1 VNVLRQGGDDL
12 VQLDYSDLLTKILEL
27 LRNPENKNPFNISGD
42 RQRLLIDIDEPA
54 NQVVSSLPNS
64 PLVGT
69 FAKAATVNFT
79 SGFRDIFPDKI
90 REIKTRIKKLLET
103 ALAQLQPRV
112 TAEQYLPELVTDL
125 SDFKAKGT
133 TNRLGFNYPF
143 GEYTGLQKQR
153 LTFQRSKNGS
163 PLLKFHKL
171 TITVRNVGNFDT
183 QLREGLEKYI
193 NVEFDGESESDLEE
207 LRDKLEELVKEQK
220 SDFYKLMRVVKTE
233 TLGKIQKEA
242 KIRYLEYLLEHIGAA
257 DDAIYLE
264 NLIRRL
270 RLINAYISDVNKA
283 DGDYDVN
290 YAGRSE
296 SVNYKNLFSRADA
309 FDMLPII
316 PLVVGYL
323 GETKDEDRGE
333 QQFVFGLKL
342 KLNGKAQAHGGRPA
356 FDHYMNLLD
365 PDSKEHKEQL
375 ADASKSEFFKEKVLK
390 IAFLYFF
397 VFASRCDPLA
407 ADYNPNSELEYDPI
421 SVFENKVLPI
431 LRGSD
436 EAAKQELLR
445 NIKKGF
451 DKFNV
456 KEKINRLK
464 QLLKKPLQQK
474 THFVRRDYSLHI
486 CVNQSILE
494 RDIDGIF
501 NNLTFFKSVFGERT
515 KEYLKYITISEP
527 SVDENSLCQLPASI
541 TIEDIHYFPAE
552 ENQQF
557 SMEYDIEGIKALPVL
572 FVPKDD
578 SCRRIYEEFFS
589 QQKLVVFPY
598 DHQRLKSDSLDSQ
611 QAFIYR
617 FTFSLLSYICLNVLL
632 YAKEKLFI
640 PIVRL
645 HLGDQQEPSLTEEFI
660 RSFSKTLS
668 HLLQEEHRSSSQ
680 GFRINDIAAALATYN
695 KYKHQPKNSN
705 QSFKL
710 SGASLFRAQNGLSS
724 LYSVLPKKFN
734 FNNSLDSTKL
744 EKLAIIVVSSR
755 ESDIKKRGA
764 DNKISNLMGEVIG
777 VERLTDG
784 TIRLETL
791 NTFSANYEQQ
801 QLYRNPRVALDQ
813 VDNLYQLGYKDFFY
827 IAKAPYSSTLH
838 MTQTEEDRELYFM
851 SRDIIQSLRGDR
863 RNIKIYPVFFDKYY
877 VLKIDK
883 LTVNSLYIQDTME
896 LTNLMEDPSQQVVV
910 FFNLFNGITV
920 SGEDRFY
927 NGVISY
933 ATLLNIYQG
942 ILDDQEIR
950 RGLIDDRGSD
960 GESNS
965 LKNDILQYLTL
976 FHFSRYE
983 KDKGISLKLDP
994 YENIIGDDSVGKLS
1008 VFQHMRTSVNFNS
1021 LAFLTE
1027 VRGALNVNY
1036 EGRQ

>member
-1 VNVLRQGGDDL
+1 MNVLRQGGDDL

-27 LRNPENKNPFNISGD
+27 LRAPENNPFKISGD
-42 RQRLLIDIDEPA
+42 RQRLLIDIDDKA
-54 NQVVSSLPNS
+54 NQVASSLPDS
-64 PLVGT
+64 PLLGSY
-69 FAKAATVNFT
+69 AKAATVNFT
-79 SGFRDIFPDKI
+79 SGFRDSFPDKS
-90 REIKTRIKKLLET
+90 REIKNRLKDLLET
-103 ALAQLQPRV
+103 ALALQPGV
-112 TAEQYLPELVTDL
+112 TAERYLPELVTDL
-125 SDFKAKGT
+125 SNFKINVSA
-133 TNRLGFNYPF
+133 NRLGFNYPF
-143 GEYTGLQKQR
+143 GEYPGLQKQR
-153 LTFQRSKNGS
+153 LTFQRSKNGN

-171 TITVRNVGNFDT
+171 TITVRNVGNFDI
-183 QLREGLEKYI
+183 QLREGLKRYI
-193 NVEFDGESESDLEE
+193 DVEFEDESENDIEE
-207 LRDKLEELVKEQK
+207 LRDKLEELVKEQN

-242 KIRYLEYLLEHIGAA
+242 KIRYLEYLLEHIRAA
-257 DDAIYLE
+257 GDAIYLKD
-264 NLIRRL
+264 LIRRL
-270 RLINAYISDVNKA
+270 KLINEYISDINKA

-323 GETKDEDRGE
+323 GETKNRDRGE

-342 KLNGKAQAHGGRPA
+342 KLNGKAQAHGGKLA
-356 FDHYMNLLD
+356 FDHYLNLLD

-407 ADYNPNSELEYDPI
+407 SDYNPDSELDYDPT
-421 SVFENKVLPI
+421 SMFENNIIPI

-436 EAAKQELLR
+436 EAAKQKLLR
-445 NIKKGF
+445 KIKEGF
-451 DKFNV
+451 EKFNV
-456 KEKINRLK
+456 KEKIKRLK
-464 QLLKKPLQQK
+464 QLLTKPLKQQTPCK
-474 THFVRRDYSLHI
+474 RREYSLHI
-486 CVNQSILE
+486 CVKQSILE
-494 RDIDGIF
+494 RDINSIF
-501 NNLTFFKSVFGERT
+501 NSLTFFKPVFGEKT
-515 KEYLKYITISEP
+515 KEYLKYISINES
-527 SVDENSLCQLPASI
+527 SVDENALCQLPASI
-541 TIEDIHYFPAE
+541 TIEDIQYFSAE
-552 ENQQF
+552 ETQQF
-557 SMEYDIEGIKALPVL
+557 SMEYDIKGIKALPVL

-578 SCRRIYEEFFS
+578 SCRKIYEEFFS

-598 DHQRLKSDSLDSQ
+598 DRQRLKSDSDSQ
-611 QAFIYR
+611 QAFFYR
-617 FTFSLLSYICLNVLL
+617 FTFSLLSYICLNLL
-632 YAKEKLFI
+632 LEYAKEKLFI

-645 HLGDQQEPSLTEEFI
+645 HLGEQQEPCITEEFI
-660 RSFSKTLS
+660 RSLSKTLS

-680 GFRINDIAAALATYN
+680 GFRINDIAAALANYN
-695 KYKHQPKNSN
+695 KHKQN
-705 QSFKL
+705 QLFKL
-710 SGASLFRAQNGLSS
+710 SGPSLFRAQNGISS
-724 LYSVLPKKFN
+724 LYSVLPKKFK
-734 FNNSLDSTKL
+734 FNNPSDYTKL
-744 EKLAIIVVSSR
+744 KKLAIIIVSSR
-755 ESDIKKRGA
+755 ESDIKKSGA

-777 VERLTDG
+777 VNLQKDD

-791 NTFSANYEQQ
+791 NTFSANYDQQ
-801 QLYRNPRVALDQ
+801 QLYRNPRVVLDQ
-813 VDNLYQLGYKDFFY
+813 VDNLYQLGYEDFLY

-838 MTQTEEDRELYFM
+838 MTQAEEDRELYFM
-851 SRDIIQSLRGDR
+851 SRDIIESLRGDE

-877 VLKIDK
+877 VLNISN
-883 LTVNSLYIQDTME
+883 LAANSLYIQDTME

-910 FFNLFNGITV
+910 FFNLFNGIKV
-920 SGEDRFY
+920 KSNEERFY

-942 ILDDQEIR
+942 ILDDREIR
-950 RGLIDDRGSD
+950 RGLIDDRGSN

-965 LKNDILQYLTL
+965 LKNDILQYLTF

-983 KDKGISLKLDP
+983 KDKPISLKLDP

-1008 VFQHMRTSVNFNS
+1008 MFQHIKPSVSFNS

-1036 EGRQ
+1036 EVRQ